1 MRTAAALEVVLA
13 DSVAVE
19 VVVEVFLRVVV
30 EVVLEWVAV
39 DRLVEDKAETEV
51 ETIYRVSECLFHG
64 VGEGQNAISEA
75 VIFCLLLTRGSSGDV
90 GRMGCSRRK
99 SA

>member
-19 VVVEVFLRVVV
+19 VVVEVVLRVVV

-39 DRLVEDKAETEV
+39 DRLVEETVEAEV
-51 ETIYRVSECLFHG
+51 ETIDRVSDYLFHV
-64 VGEGQNAISEA
+64 VGEEQNAISE
-75 VIFCLLLTRGSSGDV
+75 VVLSV
-90 GRMGCSRRK
+90 YY
-99 SA
+99 

>member
-51 ETIYRVSECLFHG
+51 ETIDRVSGCLFHG
-64 VGEGQNAISEA
+64 VGEEQNAISEA
-75 VIFCLLLTRGSSGDV
+75 VISVFY
-90 GRMGCSRRK
+90 
-99 SA
+99 

>member
-19 VVVEVFLRVVV
+19 VVVEVVLRVVV

-39 DRLVEDKAETEV
+39 DRLVEETVEAEV
-51 ETIYRVSECLFHG
+51 ETIDRVSDYLFHI
-64 VGEGQNAISEA
+64 VGEERKCYLRSRASR
-75 VIFCLLLTRGSSGDV
+75 LLLTRGTSGDV
-90 GRMGCSRRK
+90 GRMGCGRRK

>member
-19 VVVEVFLRVVV
+19 VVVEVVLRVVV

-39 DRLVEDKAETEV
+39 DRLVEETVETEV
-51 ETIYRVSECLFHG
+51 ETIDRVSDCLFHI
-64 VGEGQNAISEA
+64 VGEEQNAISEA
-75 VIFCLLLTRGSSGDV
+75 ALPVFY
-90 GRMGCSRRK
+90 
-99 SA
+99 